1 MKIRL
6 ITGISLLVI
15 ITVALLYVFIFSDKP
30 DKTHNSA
37 NCYCLSEDEKSLLQD
52 GDIILRKGYGFVS
65 NQIIETLKD
74 SLNISH
80 CGIIVQIDS
89 CWSVVH
95 STPGY
100 FSIPFKDDGVIIT
113 SLSKFMESSYPN
125 SIIIT
130 RLKRDHLS
138 QIAEKALNYAERK
151 VPFDYDFNYNDT
163 TSLYCSELILRILE
177 DKFALTPEALG
188 VKKDPPPFST
198 FTNSDFFKTIIKHHR
213 I

>member
-15 ITVALLYVFIFSDKP
+15 IVALLYVFIVSDKL
-30 DKTHNSA
+30 KKVTYNNA
-37 NCYCLSEDEKSLLQD
+37 NYCLSEDERDSLQD

-65 NQIIETLKD
+65 NQIVETLKD
-74 SLNISH
+74 TLDVSH
-80 CGIIVQIDS
+80 CGIIVQTDS
-89 CWSVVH
+89 CWSVIH

-113 SLSKFMESSYPN
+113 SLSKFIENSYP
-125 SIIIT
+125 SSVIIT
-130 RLKRDHLS
+130 RLKRDHLD

-163 TSLYCSELILRILE
+163 SSLYCSELILRILE
-177 DKFALTPEALG
+177 DQFDLSPEILG
-188 VKKDPPPFST
+188 IEKDPPPFSI
-198 FTNSDFFKTIIKHHR
+198 FTAPDFFEIIIKNH
-213 I
+213 